1 MAPTLSAIDRLRH
14 DNLSHLP
21 FKSASPTTGTSGQ
34 SSSSAADRQPA
45 QTRSQATARA
55 PKTNEAIQAIE
66 PLPTRR
72 GAEMGRKTSGKW
84 LSEWHS
90 DLSRFLFLYLDL
102 SRFLSPGMT
111 SFATCIAS
119 IPASDAAAK
128 F

>member
-1 MAPTLSAIDRLRH
+1 
-14 DNLSHLP
+14 
-21 FKSASPTTGTSGQ
+21 
-34 SSSSAADRQPA
+34 
-45 QTRSQATARA
+45 
-55 PKTNEAIQAIE
+55 
-66 PLPTRR
+66 
-72 GAEMGRKTSGKW
+72 MGRKTRGKW